1 MRKSL
6 GIYIHIP
13 FCASKC
19 GYCDFYSLAG
29 CDYLMPEYHEALL
42 SHIEESSEAIRN
54 YEVDTIYFGG
64 GTPSFYGADR
74 IVEIFDLLKLNG
86 NVRSDV
92 EVTVECNPDSIS
104 YNAAKLLRQEGVN
117 RLSIGVQATD
127 NSLLRMIGRRH
138 TFPQAVKAVRDC
150 RRAGFDNIN
159 IDLMYG
165 LPTQTGSDWAETLS
179 KILEL
184 HPEHISCYGLKLEK
198 GTPMYRDYYNSPV
211 LPTDDEQADMYS
223 YAAQM
228 LERYGYN
235 QYEVSNF
242 CAPGFLSRHNLKY
255 WNLDDYMGFGPGAH
269 SCIGS
274 LRYSYITNVR
284 DYISGVKRGN
294 SLVDEY
300 EYVDAMERATEYI
313 MLSMRTS
320 RGISEHDYRTICQSD
335 WRPIEKTLKI
345 FESKGWAEPNGN
357 RWHFTIPGFLISNQL
372 INILLEV
379 QASGRIENTPW
390 LSELFDAEEK
400 TEMPLSDEE
409 MFANMYNAA
418 EAVSTEDM
426 I

>member
-1 MRKSL
+1 MRKTL

-42 SHIEESSEAIRN
+42 QHIEESASSIKN
-54 YEVDTIYFGG
+54 YDVDTIYFGG

-74 IVEIFDLLKLNG
+74 IAEIFDLLKLNG

-117 RLSIGVQATD
+117 RLSLGVQATD

-138 TFPQAVKAVRDC
+138 TYAQAEKAFNDC

-159 IDLMYG
+159 LDLMYG
-165 LPTQTGSDWAETLS
+165 LPTQTKSDWADTLS
-179 KILEL
+179 RIVSL

-198 GTPMYRDYYNSPV
+198 GTPMYRDYINSPV
-211 LPTDDEQADMYS
+211 LPSDDEQADMYS

-228 LERYGYN
+228 LDRYGYN
-235 QYEVSNF
+235 QYEISNF

-274 LRYSYITNVR
+274 LRYSYVTSIK
-284 DYISGVKRGN
+284 DYIAGVSRGT
-294 SLVDEY
+294 SLLDEY
-300 EYVDAMERATEYI
+300 EYIDAMEKATEYI

-335 WRPIEKTLKI
+335 WRPIEKTLRL
-345 FESKGWAEPNGN
+345 FESKGWAAPNGN
-357 RWHFTIPGFLISNQL
+357 RWHFTIPGFLLSNQL

-390 LSELFDAEEK
+390 LSELFDAEDK
-400 TEMPLSDEE
+400 TEIPLSDEE
-409 MFANMYNAA
+409 LFAEMYNSA
-418 EAVSTEDM
+418 TGDKT
-426 I
+426 